1 MENET
6 IQLFKVNMTKELDS
20 VIDTLNSGFIT
31 QGKKVIEFEDKLKE
45 WFNYPYILTLNSA
58 TSGLTLA
65 FRLLNAEK
73 EKDNVLST
81 PLTCFATN
89 ASILANNLKIVW
101 CDTDPNT
108 CNIDLEDV
116 KRRITEKTTILIFV
130 HWGGNIVDLDK
141 VEEYLDMSNQYPDD
155 ETSGN
160 TETRINIIKF
170 EMVKM
175 LMDTV
180 LTEHE
185 EIDEQLGIKS
195 SSNTSIPFRLAFNS
209 LLNKKLIN
217 HY

>member
-1 MENET
+1 MIKVLGEN
-6 IQLFKVNMTKELDS
+6 
-20 VIDTLNSGFIT
+20 
-31 QGKKVIEFEDKLKE
+31 
-45 WFNYPYILTLNSA
+45 YY
-58 TSGLTLA
+58 
-65 FRLLNAEK
+65 
-73 EKDNVLST
+73 
-81 PLTCFATN
+81 
-89 ASILANNLKIVW
+89 
-101 CDTDPNT
+101 
-108 CNIDLEDV
+108 IDLD
-116 KRRITEKTTILIFV
+116 R
-130 HWGGNIVDLDK
+130 
-141 VEEYLDMSNQYPDD
+141 VEEYLDMSDQYPEDS
-155 ETSGN
+155 TSGN

>member
-1 MENET
+1 MIKVLGEN
-6 IQLFKVNMTKELDS
+6 
-20 VIDTLNSGFIT
+20 
-31 QGKKVIEFEDKLKE
+31 
-45 WFNYPYILTLNSA
+45 YYI
-58 TSGLTLA
+58 
-65 FRLLNAEK
+65 
-73 EKDNVLST
+73 
-81 PLTCFATN
+81 
-89 ASILANNLKIVW
+89 
-101 CDTDPNT
+101 
-108 CNIDLEDV
+108 
-116 KRRITEKTTILIFV
+116 
-130 HWGGNIVDLDK
+130 DLDK
-141 VEEYLDMSNQYPDD
+141 IEEYLDMSDQYPDD

>member
-1 MENET
+1 MIKVLGEN
-6 IQLFKVNMTKELDS
+6 
-20 VIDTLNSGFIT
+20 
-31 QGKKVIEFEDKLKE
+31 
-45 WFNYPYILTLNSA
+45 YYI
-58 TSGLTLA
+58 
-65 FRLLNAEK
+65 
-73 EKDNVLST
+73 
-81 PLTCFATN
+81 
-89 ASILANNLKIVW
+89 
-101 CDTDPNT
+101 
-108 CNIDLEDV
+108 
-116 KRRITEKTTILIFV
+116 
-130 HWGGNIVDLDK
+130 DLDK
-141 VEEYLDMSNQYPDD
+141 VEEYLDMSDQYTDD